1 MRMKTELENPT
12 TAIKN
17 GATNGSN
24 ETKNSGFD
32 YYINALLQTSKD
44 GTLNTG
50 LQTSKDGT
58 LNTGL
63 LRC

>member
-50 LQTSKDGT
+50 L
-58 LNTGL
+58 

>member
-1 MRMKTELENPT
+1 MIRMKTELENPT

-32 YYINALLQTSKD
+32 YYINALLQKD

-50 LQTSKDGT
+50 LQT
-58 LNTGL
+58 
-63 LRC
+63 R